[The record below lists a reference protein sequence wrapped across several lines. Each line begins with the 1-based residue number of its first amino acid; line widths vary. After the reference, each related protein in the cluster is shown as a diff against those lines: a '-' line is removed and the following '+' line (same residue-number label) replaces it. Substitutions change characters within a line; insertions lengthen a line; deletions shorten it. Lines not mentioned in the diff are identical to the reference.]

1 MHKQNENKQNANVKQ
16 NINVKQNVNVKQ
28 NANVKQNINIK
39 QNLSIK
45 KNDEFETDIIDYGSD
60 GEGIAKIDG
69 YTIFVKGALKGEKCK
84 IHITKVLQTHAFAN
98 VTQIIKKSPNRKE
111 SDCATFPRCGGCTLR
126 HINYEETLKIKQE
139 KVQNLFDKS
148 FKKGSIKVEQTVGM
162 EKPFYYRNKA
172 IYPIRQDKKVGIYAS
187 RSHNVVPINECKIQ
201 TIQSQEI
208 AKYIIEN
215 WKDTIYD
222 EKTGKGLLRNIMIRE
237 SFTTGEV
244 MCVLVQNGTENLRIN
259 TKISNK
265 KTNNNNSNQYND
277 SKNEKESNKGKITSP
292 NLEYNLIDSNSKYN
306 LINSNLINNLI
317 KKFPKIKTI
326 IINVNKKNT
335 NVVLSSDNIVVYGSG
350 YITDVL
356 GGYKFRISPNSFYQ
370 VNPIQ
375 TEKIYKMA
383 IEKANLNENDVM
395 CDLYCGI
402 GTIGIFASKYV
413 KKVYGIEIVPQA
425 IMDAKENAKIN
436 NIKNIEFI
444 EGNVEDAF
452 DKLLNNK
459 NGNNEISKND
469 KPNAVIVDPPR
480 KGLDS
485 TTIQNLKKLKLEKL
499 VYVSCNPATLVRDL
513 KDLSEVYEIKEVIPI
528 DNFCFSSH
536 VETISTLKLK
546 N

>member
-1 MHKQNENKQNANVKQ
+1 MSMQDKIKGNAKINQKFNGKQNANVQQ
-16 NINVKQNVNVKQ
+16 NSNVKKNVSVKQNV
-28 NANVKQNINIK
+28 
-39 QNLSIK
+39 SIK
-45 KNDEFETDIIDYGSD
+45 KNDEFETDIIDYGAD

-172 IYPIRQDKKVGIYAS
+172 IYPISQDKKVGIYAS

-259 TKISNK
+259 AK
-265 KTNNNNSNQYND
+265 
-277 SKNEKESNKGKITSP
+277 SP
-292 NLEYNLIDSNSKYN
+292 NLEYNLINS
-306 LINSNLINNLI
+306 SLINNLV
-317 KKFPKIKTI
+317 KKFPEIKTI
-326 IINVNKKNT
+326 VINVNKKNT
-335 NVVLSSDNIVVYGSG
+335 NVVLSSDNIVVYGRG

-459 NGNNEISKND
+459 NGKNEISNND

-513 KDLSEVYEIKEVIPI
+513 KALSEVYEIKEAIPI

-536 VETISTLKLK
+536 VETIATLKLK